1 MVGDFQTV
9 CGVLNPCY
17 NMKLLICILMPLLML
32 GQPDVRW
39 HDLTKSLDSMKGGWG
54 IGNACGVDFRLNG
67 IYKGDLDMEGEPL
80 EILNAHFVVEGNIVN
95 QGSIVYLC
103 DDAVLEI
110 KGEVLGVVIP
120 EANEVKIY
128 PNPALHEVN
137 IKGIEVSDLALF
149 DMQGRKLKHY
159 KTFGQLHRIMVDD
172 LEAGIYLL
180 VINKTLT
187 HKIVKT

>member
-1 MVGDFQTV
+1 MRTVFCFLLFAQIAIAQVGTE
-9 CGVLNPCY
+9 
-17 NMKLLICILMPLLML
+17 LL
-32 GQPDVRW
+32 
-39 HDLTKSLDSMKGGWG
+39 DLTQALQDKTGGWS

-67 IYKGDLDMEGEPL
+67 TYKGDLDMEGEAL
-80 EILNAHFVVEGNIVN
+80 EILNAHFVVEGNIIN

-110 KGEVLGVVIP
+110 RGEVLGVVQP
-120 EANEVKIY
+120 KETMLKIY

-149 DMQGRKLKHY
+149 DLQGRKLKHY
-159 KTFGQLHRIMVDD
+159 KTFGQLHRIMLDD

-187 HKIVKT
+187 HKIIKI